1 MLHYTKLLCTILCI
15 LLFTACHRPLRVSK
29 TTGEVLLVDSTYK
42 HVQDTQYLQ
51 SLAPI
56 KEDLEKQLG
65 APIGYAP
72 EALRV
77 YQPECPLLNW
87 ASDALLA
94 IARQKCPEPVDV
106 AVVNIGGM
114 RCEWAAGDI
123 TFRNVFELMPFDNM
137 LVVLTLKGSDLQ
149 QLCEIFAYSGGQGVA
164 GMRIKAIGDRVMQQE
179 ALVTINGKPLE
190 MEKTYTVATSDYLS
204 QGNDGMLP
212 LKNHI
217 KYWNSEEK
225 IRDLY
230 IEYIKQVK
238 VVQAKVDGRMDI
250 QM

>member
-1 MLHYTKLLCTILCI
+1 MLHHTKLLFAIL
-15 LLFTACHRPLRVSK
+15 LVSLFTACHRPLHVSK
-29 TTGEVLLVDSTYK
+29 TTGQVLLVDSTYNAM
-42 HVQDTQYLQ
+42 QDTQYLQ

-72 EALRV
+72 EALTVNR
-77 YQPECPLLNW
+77 PECTMLNW
-87 ASDALLA
+87 ACDALLA
-94 IARQKCPEPVDV
+94 IAQKHCPNPVDM
-106 AVVNIGGM
+106 AVVNIGSM
-114 RCEWAAGDI
+114 RCEWAAGEI
-123 TFRNVFELMPFDNM
+123 TFRNVFELMPFDNE
-137 LVVLTLKGSDLQ
+137 LVVLTLTGEEIHR
-149 QLCEIFAYSGGQGVA
+149 LCEIVTTNNGEGMA
-164 GMRIKAIGDRVMQQE
+164 GLRLKARNGKVLQVE
-179 ALVTINGKPLE
+179 INGKSLE
-190 MEKTYTVATSDYLS
+190 KDKTYTVATSDYLS

-217 KYWNSEEK
+217 QCWNSEEK

>member
-1 MLHYTKLLCTILCI
+1 MLHHTKLLFAIL
-15 LLFTACHRPLRVSK
+15 LVSLFTACHRPLRVSK
-29 TTGEVLLVDSTYK
+29 TTGQVLIVDSTYK
-42 HVQDTQYLQ
+42 AVQDTQYLQ

-72 EALRV
+72 EALTVNR
-77 YQPECPLLNW
+77 PECTMLNW
-87 ASDALLA
+87 ACDALLA
-94 IARQKCPEPVDV
+94 IAQKHCPNPVDM
-106 AVVNIGGM
+106 AVVNIGSM
-114 RCEWAAGDI
+114 RCEWAAGEI
-123 TFRNVFELMPFDNM
+123 TFRNVFELMPFDNE
-137 LVVLTLKGSDLQ
+137 LVVLTLTGEEILR
-149 QLCEIFAYSGGQGVA
+149 LCEIFATNNGEGVA
-164 GMRIKAIGDRVMQQE
+164 GLRLKARNGKVLQVE
-179 ALVTINGKPLE
+179 INGKSLE
-190 MEKTYTVATSDYLS
+190 KDKTYTVATSDYLS

-212 LKNHI
+212 LKNYI

>member
-1 MLHYTKLLCTILCI
+1 MLHHTKLLFAIL
-15 LLFTACHRPLRVSK
+15 LVSLFTACHRPLHVSK
-29 TTGEVLLVDSTYK
+29 TTGQVLLVDSTYK
-42 HVQDTQYLQ
+42 AVQDTQYLQ

-72 EALRV
+72 EALTVNR
-77 YQPECPLLNW
+77 PECTMLNW
-87 ASDALLA
+87 ACDALLA
-94 IARQKCPEPVDV
+94 IAQKHCPNPVDM
-106 AVVNIGGM
+106 AVVNIGSM
-114 RCEWAAGDI
+114 RCEWAAGEI
-123 TFRNVFELMPFDNM
+123 TFRNVFELMPFDNE
-137 LVVLTLKGSDLQ
+137 LVVLTLTGEEIHR
-149 QLCEIFAYSGGQGVA
+149 LCEIVA
-164 GMRIKAIGDRVMQQE
+164 TNNGEGMAGLRLKARNGKVLQVE
-179 ALVTINGKPLE
+179 INGKSLE
-190 MEKTYTVATSDYLS
+190 KDKTYTVATSDYLS

-217 KYWNSEEK
+217 QCWNSEEK

>member
-1 MLHYTKLLCTILCI
+1 MLHHTKLLFAIL
-15 LLFTACHRPLRVSK
+15 LVSLFTACHRPLHVSK
-29 TTGEVLLVDSTYK
+29 TTGQVLLVDSTYNAM
-42 HVQDTQYLQ
+42 QDTQYLQ

-72 EALRV
+72 EALTVNR
-77 YQPECPLLNW
+77 PECTMLNW
-87 ASDALLA
+87 ACDALLA
-94 IARQKCPEPVDV
+94 IAQKHCPNPVDM
-106 AVVNIGGM
+106 AVVNIGSM
-114 RCEWAAGDI
+114 RCEWAAGEI
-123 TFRNVFELMPFDNM
+123 TFRNVFELMPFDNE
-137 LVVLTLKGSDLQ
+137 LVVLTLTGEEIHR
-149 QLCEIFAYSGGQGVA
+149 LCEIVA
-164 GMRIKAIGDRVMQQE
+164 TNNGEGMAGLRLKARNGKVLQVE
-179 ALVTINGKPLE
+179 INGKSLE
-190 MEKTYTVATSDYLS
+190 KDKTYTVATSDYLS

-212 LKNHI
+212 LKNYI

>member
-1 MLHYTKLLCTILCI
+1 MKKVTYICVLLVLI
-15 LLFTACHRPLRVSK
+15 ASCHRPMKVVEK
-29 TTGEVLLVDSTYK
+29 TSTVVVIDSTLDLI
-42 HVQDTQYLQ
+42 QDTAYL
-51 SLAPI
+51 SALSPI
-56 KEDLEKQLG
+56 KADLEAKLEV
-65 APIGYAP
+65 PIGYAP
-72 EALRV
+72 VALEV
-77 YQPECPLLNW
+77 HQPECTMLNW

-94 IARQKCPEPVDV
+94 MARQKCPDSVDV

-114 RCEWAAGDI
+114 RCEWPAGDI
-123 TFRNVFELMPFDNM
+123 TFRHVFELMPFDNM

-149 QLCEIFAYSGGQGVA
+149 QLCEMFAYENGQGIA

-179 ALVTINGKPLE
+179 ALVTINGKALE
-190 MEKTYTVATSDYLS
+190 MDKTYTVATSDYLS

-212 LKNHI
+212 LKNYI

-250 QM
+250 

>member
-1 MLHYTKLLCTILCI
+1 MLHHTKLLFAIL
-15 LLFTACHRPLRVSK
+15 LVSLFTACHRPLHVSK
-29 TTGEVLLVDSTYK
+29 TTGQVLLVDSTYK
-42 HVQDTQYLQ
+42 AVQDTQYLQ

-72 EALRV
+72 EALTVNR
-77 YQPECPLLNW
+77 PECTMLNW
-87 ASDALLA
+87 ACDALLA
-94 IARQKCPEPVDV
+94 IAQKHCPNPVDM
-106 AVVNIGGM
+106 AVVNIGSM
-114 RCEWAAGDI
+114 RCEWAAGEI
-123 TFRNVFELMPFDNM
+123 TFRNVFELMPFDNE
-137 LVVLTLKGSDLQ
+137 LVVLTLTGEEIHR
-149 QLCEIFAYSGGQGVA
+149 LCEIVA
-164 GMRIKAIGDRVMQQE
+164 TNNGEGMAGLRLKARNGKVLQVE
-179 ALVTINGKPLE
+179 INGKSLE
-190 MEKTYTVATSDYLS
+190 KDKTYTVATSDYLS

-212 LKNHI
+212 LKNYI

>member
-1 MLHYTKLLCTILCI
+1 MLHHTKLLFAIL
-15 LLFTACHRPLRVSK
+15 LVSLFTACHRPLHVSK
-29 TTGEVLLVDSTYK
+29 TTGQVLLVDSTYNAM
-42 HVQDTQYLQ
+42 QDTQYLQ

-72 EALRV
+72 EALTVNR
-77 YQPECPLLNW
+77 PECTMLNW
-87 ASDALLA
+87 ACDALLA
-94 IARQKCPEPVDV
+94 IAQKHCPNPVDM
-106 AVVNIGGM
+106 AVVNIGSM
-114 RCEWAAGDI
+114 RCEWAAGEI
-123 TFRNVFELMPFDNM
+123 TFRNVFELMPFDNE
-137 LVVLTLKGSDLQ
+137 LVVLTLTGEEIHR
-149 QLCEIFAYSGGQGVA
+149 LCEIVA
-164 GMRIKAIGDRVMQQE
+164 TNNGEGMAGLRLKARNGKVLQVE
-179 ALVTINGKPLE
+179 INGKSLE
-190 MEKTYTVATSDYLS
+190 KDKTYTVATSDYLS

-217 KYWNSEEK
+217 QCWNSEEK

-250 QM
+250 RL

>member
-1 MLHYTKLLCTILCI
+1 MLHHTKLLFAIL
-15 LLFTACHRPLRVSK
+15 LVSLFTACHRPLHVSK
-29 TTGEVLLVDSTYK
+29 TTGQVLLVDSTYK
-42 HVQDTQYLQ
+42 AVQDTQYLQ

-72 EALRV
+72 EALTVNR
-77 YQPECPLLNW
+77 PECTMLNW
-87 ASDALLA
+87 ACDALLA
-94 IARQKCPEPVDV
+94 IAQKQCPNPVDM
-106 AVVNIGGM
+106 AVVNIGSM
-114 RCEWAAGDI
+114 RCEWAAGEI
-123 TFRNVFELMPFDNM
+123 TFRNVFELMPFDNE
-137 LVVLTLKGSDLQ
+137 LVVLTLTGEEIHR
-149 QLCEIFAYSGGQGVA
+149 LCEIVA
-164 GMRIKAIGDRVMQQE
+164 TNNGEGMAGLRLKAR
-179 ALVTINGKPLE
+179 NGKVLQVEINSKSLE
-190 MEKTYTVATSDYLS
+190 KDKTYTVATSDYLS

-217 KYWNSEEK
+217 QCWNSEEK

>member
-1 MLHYTKLLCTILCI
+1 MLHQTKLLCTIL
-15 LLFTACHRPLRVSK
+15 LVSLFTACHRPLHVSN
-29 TTGEVLLVDSTYK
+29 TTGQVLLVDSTYK
-42 HVQDTQYLQ
+42 AVQDTQYLQ

-72 EALRV
+72 EALTVNR
-77 YQPECPLLNW
+77 PECTMLNW
-87 ASDALLA
+87 ACDALLA
-94 IARQKCPEPVDV
+94 IAQKHCPNPVDM
-106 AVVNIGGM
+106 AVVNIGSM
-114 RCEWAAGDI
+114 RCEWAAGEI
-123 TFRNVFELMPFDNM
+123 TFRNVFELMPFDNE
-137 LVVLTLKGSDLQ
+137 LVVLTLTGEEIHR
-149 QLCEIFAYSGGQGVA
+149 LCEIVA
-164 GMRIKAIGDRVMQQE
+164 TNNGEGMAGLRLKARNGKVLQVE
-179 ALVTINGKPLE
+179 INGKSLE
-190 MEKTYTVATSDYLS
+190 KDKTYTVATSDYLS

-212 LKNHI
+212 LKNYI

-238 VVQAKVDGRMDI
+238 VVEAKVDGRMDI

>member
-1 MLHYTKLLCTILCI
+1 MLHYTKLLFAIL
-15 LLFTACHRPLRVSK
+15 LVSLFTACHRPLHVSK
-29 TTGEVLLVDSTYK
+29 TTGQVLLVDSTYK
-42 HVQDTQYLQ
+42 AVQDTQYLQ

-72 EALRV
+72 EALTVNR
-77 YQPECPLLNW
+77 PECTMLNW
-87 ASDALLA
+87 ACDALLA
-94 IARQKCPEPVDV
+94 IAQKQCPNPVDM
-106 AVVNIGGM
+106 AVVNIGSM
-114 RCEWAAGDI
+114 RCEWAAGEI
-123 TFRNVFELMPFDNM
+123 TFRNVFELMPFDNE
-137 LVVLTLKGSDLQ
+137 LVVLTLTGEEIHR
-149 QLCEIFAYSGGQGVA
+149 LCEIVA
-164 GMRIKAIGDRVMQQE
+164 TNNGEGMAGLRLKARNGKVLQVE
-179 ALVTINGKPLE
+179 INGKSLE
-190 MEKTYTVATSDYLS
+190 KDKTYTVATSDYLS

-212 LKNHI
+212 LKNYI

-250 QM
+250 RL

>member
-1 MLHYTKLLCTILCI
+1 MLHQTKLLFAIL
-15 LLFTACHRPLRVSK
+15 LVSLFTACHRPLHVSK
-29 TTGEVLLVDSTYK
+29 TTGQVLLVDSTYK
-42 HVQDTQYLQ
+42 AVQDTQYLQ

-72 EALRV
+72 EALTVNR
-77 YQPECPLLNW
+77 PECTMLNW
-87 ASDALLA
+87 ACDALLA
-94 IARQKCPEPVDV
+94 IAQKQCPNPVDM
-106 AVVNIGGM
+106 AVVNIGSM
-114 RCEWAAGDI
+114 RCEWAAGEI
-123 TFRNVFELMPFDNM
+123 TFRNVFELMPFDNE
-137 LVVLTLKGSDLQ
+137 LVVLTLTGEEIHR
-149 QLCEIFAYSGGQGVA
+149 LCEIVA
-164 GMRIKAIGDRVMQQE
+164 TNNGEGMAGLRLKARNGKVLQVE
-179 ALVTINGKPLE
+179 INGKSLE
-190 MEKTYTVATSDYLS
+190 KDKTYTVATSDYLS

-217 KYWNSEEK
+217 QCWNSEEK

-250 QM
+250 RL

>member
-1 MLHYTKLLCTILCI
+1 MLLLAA
-15 LLFTACHRPLRVSK
+15 LFTACHRPMRVAA
-29 TTGEVLLVDSTYK
+29 TQGQILMIDSTLNAI
-42 HVQDTQYLQ
+42 QDTQYLQ
-51 SLAPI
+51 FLAPI
-56 KEDLEKQLG
+56 KADLEAQLG
-65 APIGYAP
+65 TPIGYAP
-72 EALRV
+72 VALEV
-77 YQPECPLLNW
+77 HQPECTMLNW

-94 IARQKCPEPVDV
+94 MARQLSPEPVDV

-114 RCEWAAGDI
+114 RCEWPAGDI
-123 TFRNVFELMPFDNM
+123 TFRHVFELMPFDNM

-149 QLCEIFAYSGGQGVA
+149 QLCEMFAYENGQGIA

-190 MEKTYTVATSDYLS
+190 MDKTYTVATSDYLS

-212 LKNHI
+212 LKNYI
-217 KYWNSEEK
+217 KCWNSEEK

-238 VVQAKVDGRMDI
+238 VVEAKVDGRMNVAK
-250 QM
+250 

>member
-1 MLHYTKLLCTILCI
+1 MLHHTKLLFAIL
-15 LLFTACHRPLRVSK
+15 LVSLFTACHRPLHVSK
-29 TTGEVLLVDSTYK
+29 TTGQVLLVDSTYK
-42 HVQDTQYLQ
+42 AVQDTQYLQ

-72 EALRV
+72 EALTVNR
-77 YQPECPLLNW
+77 PECTMLNW
-87 ASDALLA
+87 ACDALLA
-94 IARQKCPEPVDV
+94 IAQKQCPNPVDM
-106 AVVNIGGM
+106 AVVNIGSM
-114 RCEWAAGDI
+114 RCEWAAGEI
-123 TFRNVFELMPFDNM
+123 TFRNVFELMPFDNE
-137 LVVLTLKGSDLQ
+137 LVVLTLTGEEIHR
-149 QLCEIFAYSGGQGVA
+149 LCEIVA
-164 GMRIKAIGDRVMQQE
+164 TNNGEGMAGLRLKARNGKVLQVE
-179 ALVTINGKPLE
+179 INGKSLE
-190 MEKTYTVATSDYLS
+190 KDKTYTVATSDYLS

-212 LKNHI
+212 LKNYI

>member
-1 MLHYTKLLCTILCI
+1 MLHHTKLLFAIL
-15 LLFTACHRPLRVSK
+15 LVSLFTACHRPLHVSN
-29 TTGEVLLVDSTYK
+29 TTGQVLLVDSTYK
-42 HVQDTQYLQ
+42 AVQDTQYLQ

-72 EALRV
+72 EALTVNR
-77 YQPECPLLNW
+77 PECTMLNW
-87 ASDALLA
+87 ACDALLA
-94 IARQKCPEPVDV
+94 IAQKQCPNPVDM
-106 AVVNIGGM
+106 AVVNIGSM
-114 RCEWAAGDI
+114 RCEWAAGEI
-123 TFRNVFELMPFDNM
+123 TFRNVFELMPFDNE
-137 LVVLTLKGSDLQ
+137 LVVLTLTGEEIHR
-149 QLCEIFAYSGGQGVA
+149 LCEIVA
-164 GMRIKAIGDRVMQQE
+164 TNNGEGMAGLRLKARNGKVLQVE
-179 ALVTINGKPLE
+179 INGKSLE
-190 MEKTYTVATSDYLS
+190 KDKTYTVATSDYLS

-212 LKNHI
+212 LKNYI

>member
-1 MLHYTKLLCTILCI
+1 MLHQTKLLCTILFVS
-15 LLFTACHRPLRVSK
+15 LFTACHRPLHVSK
-29 TTGEVLLVDSTYK
+29 TTGQVLLVDSTYK
-42 HVQDTQYLQ
+42 AVQDTQYLQ

-72 EALRV
+72 EALQV

-164 GMRIKAIGDRVMQQE
+164 GMRIKAIGDRVMQQD
-179 ALVTINGKPLE
+179 ASVTINGKPIE
-190 MEKTYTVATSDYLS
+190 MNKTYTVATSDYLS
-204 QGNDGMLP
+204 QGNDGMTP
-212 LKNHI
+212 LR
-217 KYWNSEEK
+217 NSINTWKSQKK

-230 IEYIKQVK
+230 IQYIQQVK
-238 VVQAKVDGRMDI
+238 IVEAHVDGRMDI
-250 QM
+250 RL

>member
-1 MLHYTKLLCTILCI
+1 MLHHTKLLFAIL
-15 LLFTACHRPLRVSK
+15 LVSLFTACHRPLHVSK
-29 TTGEVLLVDSTYK
+29 TTGQVLLVDSTYNA
-42 HVQDTQYLQ
+42 VQDTQYLQ

-72 EALRV
+72 EALTVNR
-77 YQPECPLLNW
+77 PECTMLNW
-87 ASDALLA
+87 ACDALLA
-94 IARQKCPEPVDV
+94 IAQKQCPNPVDM
-106 AVVNIGGM
+106 AVVNIGSM
-114 RCEWAAGDI
+114 RCEWAAGEI
-123 TFRNVFELMPFDNM
+123 TFRNVFELMPFDNE
-137 LVVLTLKGSDLQ
+137 LVVLTITGEEILR
-149 QLCEIFAYSGGQGVA
+149 LCEIFATNNGEGVA
-164 GMRIKAIGDRVMQQE
+164 GLRLKAR
-179 ALVTINGKPLE
+179 NGKVLQVEINAKSLE
-190 MEKTYTVATSDYLS
+190 KDKTYTVATSDYLS

-212 LKNHI
+212 LKNYI

>member
-1 MLHYTKLLCTILCI
+1 MLHQTKLLCTILCI

-29 TTGEVLLVDSTYK
+29 TTGEVLLVDSTYNAM
-42 HVQDTQYLQ
+42 QDTQYLQ

-72 EALRV
+72 EALTVNR
-77 YQPECPLLNW
+77 PECTMLNW
-87 ASDALLA
+87 ACDALLA
-94 IARQKCPEPVDV
+94 IAQKQCPNPVDM
-106 AVVNIGGM
+106 AVVNIGSM
-114 RCEWAAGDI
+114 RCEWAAGEI
-123 TFRNVFELMPFDNM
+123 TFRNVFELMPFDNE
-137 LVVLTLKGSDLQ
+137 LVVLTITGEEILR
-149 QLCEIFAYSGGQGVA
+149 LCDIFATNNGEGVA
-164 GMRIKAIGDRVMQQE
+164 GLRLKARNGKVLQVE
-179 ALVTINGKPLE
+179 INGKSLE
-190 MEKTYTVATSDYLS
+190 KDKTYTVATSDYLS

-212 LKNHI
+212 LKNYI

>member
-1 MLHYTKLLCTILCI
+1 MLHHTKLLFAIL
-15 LLFTACHRPLRVSK
+15 LVSLFTACHRPLHVSK
-29 TTGEVLLVDSTYK
+29 TTGQVLLVDSTYNAM
-42 HVQDTQYLQ
+42 QDTQYLQ

-72 EALRV
+72 EALTVNR
-77 YQPECPLLNW
+77 PECTMLNW
-87 ASDALLA
+87 ACDALLA
-94 IARQKCPEPVDV
+94 IAQKQCPNPVDM
-106 AVVNIGGM
+106 AVVNIGSM
-114 RCEWAAGDI
+114 RCEWAAGEI
-123 TFRNVFELMPFDNM
+123 TFRNVFELMPFDNE
-137 LVVLTLKGSDLQ
+137 LVVLTLTGEEIHR
-149 QLCEIFAYSGGQGVA
+149 LCEIVA
-164 GMRIKAIGDRVMQQE
+164 TNNGEGMAGLRLKARNGKVLQVE
-179 ALVTINGKPLE
+179 INGKSLE
-190 MEKTYTVATSDYLS
+190 KDKTYTVATSDYLS

-212 LKNHI
+212 LKNYI

>member
-1 MLHYTKLLCTILCI
+1 MLHQTKLLCTILCI

-29 TTGEVLLVDSTYK
+29 TTGEVLLVDSTYNAM
-42 HVQDTQYLQ
+42 QDTQYLQ

-72 EALRV
+72 EALTVNR
-77 YQPECPLLNW
+77 PECTMLNW
-87 ASDALLA
+87 ACDALLA
-94 IARQKCPEPVDV
+94 IAQKHCPNPVDM
-106 AVVNIGGM
+106 AVVNIGSM
-114 RCEWAAGDI
+114 RCEWAAGEI
-123 TFRNVFELMPFDNM
+123 TFRNVFELMPFDNE
-137 LVVLTLKGSDLQ
+137 LVVLTLTGEEIHR
-149 QLCEIFAYSGGQGVA
+149 LCEIVA
-164 GMRIKAIGDRVMQQE
+164 TNNGEGMAGLRLKARNGKVLQVE
-179 ALVTINGKPLE
+179 INGKSLE
-190 MEKTYTVATSDYLS
+190 KDKTYTVATSDYLS

-217 KYWNSEEK
+217 QCWNSEEK

-250 QM
+250 RL

>member
-1 MLHYTKLLCTILCI
+1 MLHHTKLLFAIL
-15 LLFTACHRPLRVSK
+15 LVSLFTACHRPLHVSK
-29 TTGEVLLVDSTYK
+29 TTGQVLLVDSTYK
-42 HVQDTQYLQ
+42 AVQDTQYLQ

-72 EALRV
+72 EALTVNR
-77 YQPECPLLNW
+77 PECTMLNW
-87 ASDALLA
+87 ACDALLA
-94 IARQKCPEPVDV
+94 IAQKQCPNPVDM
-106 AVVNIGGM
+106 AVVNIGSM
-114 RCEWAAGDI
+114 RCEWAAGEI
-123 TFRNVFELMPFDNM
+123 TFRNVFELMPFDNE
-137 LVVLTLKGSDLQ
+137 LVVLTLTGEEIHR
-149 QLCEIFAYSGGQGVA
+149 LCEIVA
-164 GMRIKAIGDRVMQQE
+164 TNNGEGMAGLRLKARNGKVLQVE
-179 ALVTINGKPLE
+179 INGKSLE
-190 MEKTYTVATSDYLS
+190 KDKTYTVATSDYLS

-217 KYWNSEEK
+217 QCWNSEEK

-250 QM
+250 RL

>member
-1 MLHYTKLLCTILCI
+1 MLHHTKLLFAIL
-15 LLFTACHRPLRVSK
+15 LVSLFTACHRPLHVSK
-29 TTGEVLLVDSTYK
+29 TTGQVLLVDSTYNA
-42 HVQDTQYLQ
+42 VQDTQYLQ

-72 EALRV
+72 EALTVNR
-77 YQPECPLLNW
+77 PECTMLNW
-87 ASDALLA
+87 ACDALLA
-94 IARQKCPEPVDV
+94 IAQQQYHSPVDM
-106 AVVNIGGM
+106 AVVNIGSM
-114 RCEWAAGDI
+114 RCEWAEGEI
-123 TFRNVFELMPFDNM
+123 TFRNVFELMPFDNE
-137 LVVLTLKGSDLQ
+137 LVVLTITGEEILR
-149 QLCEIFAYSGGQGVA
+149 LCEIFATNNGEGVA
-164 GMRIKAIGDRVMQQE
+164 GLRLKARNGKVLQVE
-179 ALVTINGKPLE
+179 INGKSLE
-190 MEKTYTVATSDYLS
+190 KDKTYTVATSDYLS

-212 LKNHI
+212 LKNYI

>member
-1 MLHYTKLLCTILCI
+1 MLHHTKLFYTFLLIS
-15 LLFTACHRPLRVSK
+15 LFTACHRPLRISK
-29 TTGEVLLVDSTYK
+29 TTGEVLLVDSTYNAM
-42 HVQDTQYLQ
+42 QDTQYLQ

-114 RCEWAAGDI
+114 RCEWAAGEI
-123 TFRNVFELMPFDNM
+123 TFRNVFELMPFDNE
-137 LVVLTLKGSDLQ
+137 LVVLTLTGEEILR
-149 QLCEIFAYSGGQGVA
+149 LCEIFAINNGEGVA
-164 GMRIKAIGDRVMQQE
+164 GLRLKARNAKLLE
-179 ALVTINGKPLE
+179 VTINGNPIKKD
-190 MEKTYTVATSDYLS
+190 KTYTVATSDYLS

-212 LKNHI
+212 LKNYI

-238 VVQAKVDGRMDI
+238 TVKAQVDGRMSI
-250 QM
+250 N

>member
-1 MLHYTKLLCTILCI
+1 MLHHTKLLFAIL
-15 LLFTACHRPLRVSK
+15 LVSLFTACHRPLRVSK
-29 TTGEVLLVDSTYK
+29 TTGEVLLVDSTYNAM
-42 HVQDTQYLQ
+42 QDTQYLQ

-72 EALRV
+72 EALTVNR
-77 YQPECPLLNW
+77 PECTMLNW
-87 ASDALLA
+87 ACDALLA
-94 IARQKCPEPVDV
+94 IAQKHCPNPVDM
-106 AVVNIGGM
+106 AVVNIGSM
-114 RCEWAAGDI
+114 RCEWAAGEI
-123 TFRNVFELMPFDNM
+123 TFRNVFELMPFDNE
-137 LVVLTLKGSDLQ
+137 LVVLTLTGEEIHR
-149 QLCEIFAYSGGQGVA
+149 LCEIVTTNNGEGMA
-164 GMRIKAIGDRVMQQE
+164 GLRLKARNGKVLQVE
-179 ALVTINGKPLE
+179 INGKSLE
-190 MEKTYTVATSDYLS
+190 KDKTYTVATSDYLS

-217 KYWNSEEK
+217 QCWNSEEK

-250 QM
+250 RL

>member
-1 MLHYTKLLCTILCI
+1 MLHHTKLLFAIL
-15 LLFTACHRPLRVSK
+15 LVSLFTACHRPLRVSK
-29 TTGEVLLVDSTYK
+29 TTGQVLLVDSTYK
-42 HVQDTQYLQ
+42 AVQDTQYLQ

-72 EALRV
+72 EALTVNR
-77 YQPECPLLNW
+77 PECTMLNW
-87 ASDALLA
+87 ACDALLA
-94 IARQKCPEPVDV
+94 IAQKHCPNPVDM
-106 AVVNIGGM
+106 AVVNIGSM
-114 RCEWAAGDI
+114 RCEWAAGEI
-123 TFRNVFELMPFDNM
+123 TFRNVFELMPFDNE
-137 LVVLTLKGSDLQ
+137 LVVLTITGEEILR
-149 QLCEIFAYSGGQGVA
+149 LCEIFATNNGEGVA
-164 GMRIKAIGDRVMQQE
+164 SLRLKARNGKVLQVE
-179 ALVTINGKPLE
+179 INGKSLE
-190 MEKTYTVATSDYLS
+190 KDKTYTVATSDYLS

-212 LKNHI
+212 LKNYI

>member
-1 MLHYTKLLCTILCI
+1 MLHQTKLLCTILCI
-15 LLFTACHRPLRVSK
+15 LLFTACHRPLHVSK
-29 TTGEVLLVDSTYK
+29 TTGEVLLVDSTYNAM
-42 HVQDTQYLQ
+42 QDTQYLQ

-72 EALRV
+72 EALTVNR
-77 YQPECPLLNW
+77 PECTMLNW
-87 ASDALLA
+87 ACDALLA
-94 IARQKCPEPVDV
+94 IAQKQCPNPVDM
-106 AVVNIGGM
+106 AVVNIGSM
-114 RCEWAAGDI
+114 RCEWAAGEI
-123 TFRNVFELMPFDNM
+123 TFRNVFELMPFDNE
-137 LVVLTLKGSDLQ
+137 LVVLTLTGEEIHR
-149 QLCEIFAYSGGQGVA
+149 LCEIVA
-164 GMRIKAIGDRVMQQE
+164 TNNGEGMAGLRLKARNGKVLQVE
-179 ALVTINGKPLE
+179 INGKSLE
-190 MEKTYTVATSDYLS
+190 KDKTYTVATSDYLS

-217 KYWNSEEK
+217 QCWNSEEK

-250 QM
+250 RL

>member
-1 MLHYTKLLCTILCI
+1 MLHHTKLLCTIL
-15 LLFTACHRPLRVSK
+15 LVSLFTACHRPLHVSK
-29 TTGEVLLVDSTYK
+29 TTGQVLLVDSTYK
-42 HVQDTQYLQ
+42 AVQDTQYLQ

-72 EALRV
+72 EALTVNR
-77 YQPECPLLNW
+77 PECTMLNW
-87 ASDALLA
+87 ACDALLA
-94 IARQKCPEPVDV
+94 IAQKHCPNPVDM
-106 AVVNIGGM
+106 AVVNIGSM
-114 RCEWAAGDI
+114 RCEWAAGEI
-123 TFRNVFELMPFDNM
+123 TFRNVFELMPFDNE
-137 LVVLTLKGSDLQ
+137 LVVLTLTGEEIHR
-149 QLCEIFAYSGGQGVA
+149 LCEIVA
-164 GMRIKAIGDRVMQQE
+164 TNNGEGMAGLRLKARNGKVLQVE
-179 ALVTINGKPLE
+179 INGKSLE
-190 MEKTYTVATSDYLS
+190 KDKTYTVATSDYLS

-212 LKNHI
+212 LKNYI

>member
-1 MLHYTKLLCTILCI
+1 MLHHTKLLFAIL
-15 LLFTACHRPLRVSK
+15 LVSLFTACHRPLRVSK
-29 TTGEVLLVDSTYK
+29 TTGQVLLVDSTYNA
-42 HVQDTQYLQ
+42 VQDTQYLQ

-123 TFRNVFELMPFDNM
+123 TFRNVFELMPFDNE
-137 LVVLTLKGSDLQ
+137 LVVLTLTGEEILR
-149 QLCEIFAYSGGQGVA
+149 LCEIFAINNGEGVA
-164 GMRIKAIGDRVMQQE
+164 GLRLKARNAKLLE
-179 ALVTINGKPLE
+179 VTINGNPIKKD
-190 MEKTYTVATSDYLS
+190 KTYTVATSDYLS

-212 LKNHI
+212 LKNHTHC
-217 KYWNSEEK
+217 WNSEEK

-238 VVQAKVDGRMDI
+238 VVQEKVDGRMDI